1 MKAEKQIKKYLKS
14 VPLPSQNSVLPDEAF
29 EVKEIA
35 RPAKKSSVSRR
46 VVNGIAYA
54 AVALTLTAVIAA
66 AIFIPS
72 VTTNTVTPG
81 DGTDGSK
88 EAVAEK
94 SGSESTPAWS
104 CWLRK
109 TGEETV
115 DGLTYNFDKLDSGIL
130 NMTANEN
137 GKRYVQVFRFNS
149 DDEIIGNNEFHTD
162 KELSAL
168 SFDEKVAAIVPAFW
182 QYNVVSAD
190 DTKRLCIIDPLAGY
204 DIPAEAEKYLSEY
217 SAPPVVTEQN
227 EDIYLDGIPASFS
240 TMLALLEAYGI
251 DDADY
256 VGAYEY
262 APLLGSH
269 PENGTRWLGYFMI
282 YADEDLVKTLLA
294 DGRLVARLD
303 PLPKPASQI
312 GYLYTPAEEIK
323 FAEKDPPADDIDSL
337 KSKIAHDYYGFLG
350 DCKLLYPI
358 VEEDGIYVQKYFGT
372 FNGSSI
378 VFMGGDWLAVTEAYR
393 DVTLGEHTITFPDG
407 QICWVYN
414 DGNFRRLEEAYEIG
428 LITDA
433 DVEVFGPEVG
443 IAFDGVEKYAD
454 QQLVPKHPLD
464 TEDIDKALA
473 SDIKYYY
480 REAFRSSCDITTMY
494 IPVYYETEQGD
505 SVVLVCGE
513 DWVHDDVFITQ
524 HLCGHDLYF
533 PNGYVPDFY
542 CGGSFMSLKEAYD
555 KGLLTE
561 NDFAN
566 LEMIFHE

>member
-1 MKAEKQIKKYLKS
+1 MKAEKKIKKYLRS
-14 VPLPSQNSVLPDEAF
+14 VPLPSQNDVLPDEAF

-72 VTTNTVTPG
+72 VTTNTVTVTPG
-81 DGTDGSK
+81 DGKTDESK
-88 EAVAEK
+88 ETVTEK
-94 SGSESTPAWS
+94 SGSEDTPAWS

-109 TGEETV
+109 TGKETV
-115 DGLTYNFDKLDSGIL
+115 DGITYNFDKLDSGIL

-149 DDEIIGNNEFHTD
+149 DDEIIGDNEFHTD

-168 SFDEKVAAIVPAFW
+168 SFDENVAAIVPAFW

-190 DTKRLCIIDPLAGY
+190 DTKRLCIVNPLAGY
-204 DIPAEAEKYLSEY
+204 SLPAETEKYLQEY
-217 SAPPVVTEQN
+217 SASPVVTEQN
-227 EDIYLDGIPASFS
+227 EDIYLDGIPAPFS
-240 TMLALLEAYGI
+240 TMLTFIEKYGI
-251 DDADY
+251 DEADY

-262 APLLGSH
+262 APLFGSH

-294 DGRLVARLD
+294 DGLLVARLD
-303 PLPKPASQI
+303 PISAAASQT

-323 FAEKDPPADDIDSL
+323 FAEEFPPEDDIRSL
-337 KSKIAHDYYGFLG
+337 KSRIAHDYYVFLG
-350 DCKLLYPI
+350 NCNLLYPI
-358 VEEDGIYVQKYFGT
+358 VEEDGIYVEKYFGT

-378 VFMGGDWLAVTEAYR
+378 VFMGGDWLAFNEAYR

-407 QICWVYN
+407 RKCWVYN
-414 DGNFRRLEEAYEIG
+414 GGDFHTLEEAYEIG

-443 IAFDGVEKYAD
+443 IAFDGVEKHAD
-454 QQLVPKHPLD
+454 P
-464 TEDIDKALA
+464 
-473 SDIKYYY
+473 
-480 REAFRSSCDITTMY
+480 
-494 IPVYYETEQGD
+494 
-505 SVVLVCGE
+505 
-513 DWVHDDVFITQ
+513 
-524 HLCGHDLYF
+524 
-533 PNGYVPDFY
+533 
-542 CGGSFMSLKEAYD
+542 
-555 KGLLTE
+555 
-561 NDFAN
+561 
-566 LEMIFHE
+566 